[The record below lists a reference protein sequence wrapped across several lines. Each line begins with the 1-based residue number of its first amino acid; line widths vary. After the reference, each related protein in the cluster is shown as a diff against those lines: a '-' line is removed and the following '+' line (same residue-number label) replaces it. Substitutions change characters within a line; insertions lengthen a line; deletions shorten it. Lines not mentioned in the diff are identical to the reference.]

1 MTALLGRPVRRRT
14 VVLASLAVAA
24 AIPLTSC
31 GLTDVSMSSSSTPEP
46 STNATLAFTPTLG
59 DNAVAPGSPITVTA
73 HDGRITS
80 VKVVSADGKALP
92 GKLSTD
98 AQKWVSSRHSLGYG
112 SQYLVEVTAVNR
124 DGMATSTRQAFRTLV
139 PQTVVGVSGV
149 DPSPDTTFG
158 VGMPITLTFNES
170 IANKAAVEKHL
181 QVVTPT
187 PIVGAWRWLSDTQVE
202 YRPKKY
208 WPGDIPIKVNANL
221 TGVQVSPGVWGDKD
235 RTFRFRTSDSI
246 VGRVDMNKHTLTV
259 VRNGKVIRVIP
270 VTTGKPGFDTRSGTK
285 LVMTKE
291 RYRLMDAASG
301 GTAVTD
307 PNYYKIMVEYAMRL
321 TWSGEFLHAAPW
333 SEGSQGSD
341 NVSHGCTGMST
352 ENAQWLYSISNIGDV
367 YEYVGNNYIQTDDG
381 NGITVW
387 NNTWQQ
393 WLKGSEAGP
402 HTSTTPAST

>member
-1 MTALLGRPVRRRT
+1 MAALLGRPTRKRT
-14 VVLASLAVAA
+14 LVLATLALAA
-24 AIPLTSC
+24 AVPLTSC
-31 GLTDVSMSSSSTPEP
+31 GLTDVTMNSTSSPAPTP
-46 STNATLAFTPTLG
+46 SATLAFTPTLG

-73 HDGRITS
+73 QDGRITS
-80 VKVVSADGKALP
+80 VKVVTADGKALP
-92 GKLSTD
+92 GTLSTN
-98 AQKWVSSRHSLGYG
+98 AEKWVSSKHSLGYG

-124 DGMATSTRQAFRTLV
+124 DGLSTSTRHAFRTLV
-139 PQTVVGVSGV
+139 PQTVVGISGV

-170 IANKAAVEKHL
+170 ITNKAAVEKHL

-221 TGVQVSPGVWGDKD
+221 TGVQVAHGVWGDKD
-235 RTFRFRTSDSI
+235 RTFRFRTSDAI
-246 VGRVDMNKHTLTV
+246 VGRVDINKHTLTV
-259 VRNGKVIRVIP
+259 ARNGKVIRVIP

-285 LVMTKE
+285 VVMTKE
-291 RYRLMDAASG
+291 RTRLMDAASG

-307 PNYYKIMVEYAMRL
+307 PNYYKILVEYAMRL

-352 ENAQWLYSISNIGDV
+352 ENARWLYGISNIGDV
-367 YEYVGNNYIQTDDG
+367 YEYVGNNYIQSDDG

-393 WLKGSEAGP
+393 WLKGSEAGAQ
-402 HTSTTPAST
+402 TTTTPSAA